1 MNKTLLL
8 AGIATTL
15 LAANVNAAEYTPY
28 ASAKLSYAKTNVDYS
43 QLHGTTHRSSDLD
56 DKIWG
61 AKLAVG
67 VATPVAQGAVRTE
80 LEYGFSQT
88 FKADFTDAETR
99 AEGGSAKMKGDIDTY
114 MLNAYYDIDTGTKF
128 TPYVGA
134 GIGIAH
140 IKAQG
145 NVDFN
150 GVRSSDFSKSKNN
163 FAWQIG
169 AGASYAVNDK
179 VSIDAGYRYTDAGN
193 VKGTAS
199 FTGDDKPSIKTKTDM
214 HEILLGA
221 RYAF

>member
-8 AGIATTL
+8 AGIATAL
-15 LAANVNAAEYTPY
+15 FAANANAVELNPY
-28 ASAKLSYAKTNVDYS
+28 VSAKLSYAKTNVDYS

-67 VATPVAQGAVRTE
+67 VATPVAHGAVRTE

-88 FKADFTDAETR
+88 FKADFTDAET
-99 AEGGSAKMKGDIDTY
+99 AKAGGVAKMKGDIDTY

-150 GVRSSDFSKSKNN
+150 GERVSDFSKSKNN

-169 AGASYAVNDK
+169 AGAAYAVTDN
-179 VSIDAGYRYTDAGN
+179 VSVDLGYRYTDAGN

-199 FTGDDKPSIKTKTDM
+199 FTGDEKPSIKTESDI
-214 HEILLGA
+214 HEFLLGA
-221 RYAF
+221 RYSF